1 MTNDHFPPLLQT
13 SVPNGNDDAVEPP
26 TKDNSRDGL
35 PPNMK
40 FSRAASYNNPHEMFP
55 SASKLF
61 SGMNSV
67 AGNVTIQKK
76 SPKNSRSI
84 SVTGANSLSTL
95 GEEGKSHSNISK
107 PLRNYN
113 RSLTLF

>member
-1 MTNDHFPPLLQT
+1 M
-13 SVPNGNDDAVEPP
+13 VEDDAERHENGDA
-26 TKDNSRDGL
+26 KEHHDESKSKDGL

-67 AGNVTIQKK
+67 AGNVTKTSNKK
-76 SPKNSRSI
+76 VSNAGKISALETVGEDGKLNQSI
-84 SVTGANSLSTL
+84 
-95 GEEGKSHSNISK
+95 
-107 PLRNYN
+107 
-113 RSLTLF
+113 